1 MAHFLFCTC
10 ITLKLLLPNF
20 SSEVSLTASESDRTQ
35 VCTQGNAIPSQTFL
49 LNRMVYLKTSGMSAN
64 GTNDEIYPIFA
75 KCYGCFRCFI
85 FVALLNPYNN
95 PTKQV
100 LILSSFCKWRNWSIE
115 RVTGTKSHSWQ
126 EESSYSNMVVIKCV
140 RVCVWGCNWQL
151 LGRGQR
157 SCSHNK
163 ELSSPNA
170 NCTMV
175 KKPWSKSILNYLLAK
190 LLTFVSKTPKNGMLS
205 SSTLNITS
213 CKSIWKCGLKM
224 YESDKILW
232 GFQMSWDFNGR
243 IFLLP
248 TFSDRRVNKR
258 WSFPSL
264 TNNGTR
270 TEYLPDDKWEY
281 LVPTSYFF

>member
-115 RVTGTKSHSWQ
+115 RVTGPLKNTLTSFSLRCAIRKKV
-126 EESSYSNMVVIKCV
+126 EEQMTLLIGWPAAENRSRGLAPSGCFRPCQSEPGSLH
-140 RVCVWGCNWQL
+140 VCV
-151 LGRGQR
+151 
-157 SCSHNK
+157 SCSLI
-163 ELSSPNA
+163 LSR
-170 NCTMV
+170 
-175 KKPWSKSILNYLLAK
+175 
-190 LLTFVSKTPKNGMLS
+190 S
-205 SSTLNITS
+205 SNSHQ
-213 CKSIWKCGLKM
+213 WPA
-224 YESDKILW
+224 
-232 GFQMSWDFNGR
+232 DFP
-243 IFLLP
+243 I
-248 TFSDRRVNKR
+248 
-258 WSFPSL
+258 
-264 TNNGTR
+264 
-270 TEYLPDDKWEY
+270 
-281 LVPTSYFF
+281 